1 MPQDVFV
8 VVVRY
13 GGVVGVFSEQSLA
26 AQYIASINFN
36 STLGKE
42 CYLIEEYTLDELVG
56 EN

>member
-26 AQYIASINFN
+26 VQYIESINFN

-42 CYLIEEYTLDELVG
+42 CLLLEEYTIDELVG